1 MKALTIPILWLAC
14 FVSAISQTSLQGK
27 VTDAESGEPI
37 ILGTVALYKNGVVV
51 TGTETDFDGF
61 YSINELDPGTYDVVF
76 SYTGYTETRI
86 TGVGVSAGKAN
97 RLDAK
102 MSAGVTLEEVVVK
115 YERPIIHQD
124 NTTQGSTL
132 SSEQIRNL
140 PTRSAN
146 GQSRKKKSKA
156 EEGNATN
163 IRGSRSDATN
173 YYIDG
178 VRVSGGKVTAPPPH
192 DPTEPQDGHNTED
205 YAHIAEND
213 FKSPLQEP
221 LSTFSIDVD
230 KASYANVR
238 RFLNAN
244 QLPPKDAVR
253 IEEMINYF
261 DFDYEKPKGDVPFS
275 VTTEL
280 SSCNWKD
287 GHLLL
292 HIGLQG
298 RQMEMKNAPPS
309 NLTFLID
316 VSGSMRSANKLD
328 LVKPALR
335 LLVNELRAEDRVAIV
350 VYAGAA
356 GLVLPSTAGN
366 EKEKIIGAIN
376 NLEAGGSTAGAAGI
390 QLAYQVAKE
399 NFIENGNNRVIL
411 ATDGDFNIGVSSD
424 GELTRLIEEKR
435 KDGIYLTCLGFG
447 MGNYK
452 DNKLE
457 ILADKGNGNYAYI
470 DNLLEAK
477 KAFVTGLTGTLFVIA
492 QDVKIQVEF
501 NPHIVEAY
509 RLVGYENR
517 LLAKEDFNDDKKDAG
532 EIGAGHSVTAL
543 YEIVPKDQ
551 PFDFAGKNVDSLKY
565 QATALTPAASSS
577 FEIATVKLRYK
588 QPGQQTSQLISQ
600 TVENRW
606 RAFAR
611 ASTNL
616 QWAGSVAAFGML
628 LRDSPF
634 LENLKPEDVILS
646 AKQSI
651 GPDKNG
657 DRAECLKLMEA
668 ARLLKSVAGN

>member
-192 DPTEPQDGHNTED
+192 DPTGPQDGHNTED
-205 YAHIAEND
+205 YAHIAENE
-213 FKSPLQEP
+213 FKSPVQEP

-316 VSGSMRSANKLD
+316 VSGSMKSANKLD

-543 YEIVPKDQ
+543 YEIVPKDL

>member
-1 MKALTIPILWLAC
+1 MKAFFIPLLLLTFC
-14 FVSAISQTSLQGK
+14 VSAFSQTSLQGS
-27 VTDAESGEPI
+27 VTDVITGRPI
-37 ILGTVALYKNGVVV
+37 IFGTVALYQKGVLI

-61 YSINELDPGTYDVVF
+61 YTVTELDPGTYDVVF

-86 TGVGVSAGKAN
+86 AGVTVSAGKAN

-102 MSAGVTLEEVVVK
+102 ISAGITLEQIMVS
-115 YERPIIHQD
+115 YERPLIQQD
-124 NTTQGSTL
+124 K
-132 SSEQIRNL
+132 IRGL
-140 PTRSAN
+140 PTRNVNALAN
-146 GQSRKKKSKA
+146 TAAGVSSSNNGDA
-156 EEGNATN
+156 VN
-163 IRGSRSDATN
+163 IRSARSNATN

-178 VRVSGGKVTAPPPH
+178 VRVTNGTPPPH
-192 DPTEPQDGHNTED
+192 DPAETHDGHNTED
-205 YAHIAEND
+205 YAHIAENE
-213 FKSPLQEP
+213 FKSPLQDP

-244 QLPPKDAVR
+244 QRPPKDAVR

-261 DFDYEKPKGDVPFS
+261 DYDYEKPKDDLPFS

-280 SSCNWKD
+280 SSCNWKE

-316 VSGSMRSANKLD
+316 VSGSMKSANKLD

-356 GLVLPSTAGN
+356 GLVLPSTPGN

-376 NLEAGGSTAGAAGI
+376 KLEAGGSTAGAAGI
-390 QLAYQVAKE
+390 QLAYQIAKE

-435 KDGIYLTCLGFG
+435 NDGIFLTCLGFG
-447 MGNYK
+447 TGNYK

-457 ILADKGNGNYAYI
+457 ILANKGNGNYAYI

-492 QDVKIQVEF
+492 KDVKIQVEF

-517 LLAKEDFNDDKKDAG
+517 LLAKEDFNNDKKDAG
-532 EIGAGHSVTAL
+532 EIGAGHSVTVL
-543 YEIVPKDQ
+543 YEIVPKDK

-565 QATALTPAASSS
+565 QTTALTPAASSS
-577 FEIATVKLRYK
+577 YEIATVKLRYK
-588 QPGQQTSQLISQ
+588 LPDEDTSRLISQ

-606 RAFAR
+606 RSFDR
-611 ASTNL
+611 ASNQL
-616 QWAGSVAAFGML
+616 QWAGTVAAFGLL

-634 LENLKPEDVILS
+634 IENLTFEEVILS
-646 AKQSI
+646 GKQSA
-651 GPDKNG
+651 GKDKNG

-668 ARLLKSVAGN
+668 ARLLKVVGD

>member
-1 MKALTIPILWLAC
+1 MKTLTIPILLLAC
-14 FVSAISQTSLQGK
+14 CFSGISQTSLQGK
-27 VTDAESGEPI
+27 VTDADSGEPI
-37 ILGTVALYKNGVVV
+37 ILATVALYRSGVLV

-61 YSINELDPGTYDVVF
+61 YSINELDPGTYNVVF
-76 SYTGYTETRI
+76 SYTGYQEI
-86 TGVGVSAGKAN
+86 NVSGVVVSAGKAN
-97 RLDAK
+97 KLDAK
-102 MSAGVTLEEVVVK
+102 MSAGVTLTEVVVK
-115 YERPIIHQD
+115 YTRPPVEHN
-124 NTTQGSTL
+124 NTAMSMTL
-132 SSEQIRNL
+132 SEPRNVG
-140 PTRSAN
+140 R
-146 GQSRKKKSKA
+146 GQTFHRKKKSKNA
-156 EEGNATN
+156 EGNDAAM
-163 IRGSRSDATN
+163 RSSRSDATN

-178 VRVSGGKVTAPPPH
+178 VRVSGSLVPNTASPPPH
-192 DPTEPQDGHNTED
+192 DPTQTPENFNTED
-205 YAHIAEND
+205 YAAIAENE

-238 RFLNAN
+238 RYLTAN

-253 IEEMINYF
+253 LEEMINYF
-261 DFDYEKPKGDVPFS
+261 DYEYEKPKGDVPFS
-275 VTTEL
+275 VKTEL
-280 SSCNWKD
+280 TACNWKD

-298 RQMEMKNAPPS
+298 RKIDFKNAPPS

-316 VSGSMRSANKLD
+316 VSGSMQSPNKLD

-356 GLVLPSTAGN
+356 GLVLPSTPGN
-366 EKEKIIGAIN
+366 EKEKITGAITK
-376 NLEAGGSTAGAAGI
+376 LEAGGSTAGVAGI
-390 QLAYQVAKE
+390 QLAYQLAKE
-399 NFIENGNNRVIL
+399 NFMENGNNRVIL
-411 ATDGDFNIGVSSD
+411 ATDGDFNVGVSSD
-424 GELTRLIEEKR
+424 GDLTRLIEEKR

-492 QDVKIQVEF
+492 QDVKIQLEF

-517 LLAKEDFNDDKKDAG
+517 LLAKEDFNDDAKDAG

-543 YEIVPKDQ
+543 YEIVPADQ
-551 PFDFAGKNVDSLKY
+551 PFEFAGKNVDSLKY
-565 QATALTPAASSS
+565 QTTALTPAAGTS

-588 QPGQQTSQLISQ
+588 LPGQDSSQLISQ

-611 ASTNL
+611 SSTDL
-616 QWAGSVAAFGML
+616 QWAGTVAAFGML
-628 LRDSPF
+628 LRDSKF
-634 LENLKPEDVILS
+634 IDKLTFEDILYS
-646 AKQSI
+646 GKQSV
-651 GPDKNG
+651 GHDKNG
-657 DRAECLKLMEA
+657 DRAECLKLMET
-668 ARLLKSVAGN
+668 ARLLKELGN